1 MRDDPMTR
9 TFYRFKI
16 GKLIRKSTTKE
27 SKGQC
32 KSQTKTKNTM
42 EGLSRREIHIPSK
55 AQQQT

>member
-1 MRDDPMTR
+1 MTR
-9 TFYRFKI
+9 MFYRFKI
-16 GKLIRKSTTKE
+16 GKHIRKSTTKE

-42 EGLSRREIHIPSK
+42 EGSSRREIHIPSN